1 MKRSSSEKIV
11 QRLQEFLEKR
21 GEEVLEIARKTVTK
35 EQERI
40 ECKEVKEALNYFIDE
55 YRLDK
60 ARPALPS
67 IICEAVGGKLEITK
81 SVAVPLILI
90 SGAIDIHDDIINGS
104 RSKYGKPTIYGK
116 YGRDIA
122 LLVGDAL
129 LFKGLLLLL
138 KTENLSKEKRST
150 VPAIKGKITMMSQK
164 EQEALGQEKIIAR
177 VQKMMEERGAK
188 PLEIA
193 RKEILRGGVKSVEL
207 QEVLN
212 YFVREWWEEIRPFV
226 LGPTVI
232 SLACEAVG
240 GDPER
245 AVSIAASIALI
256 GSGIEMHDDIIDV
269 SKTKKSRVTVFGK
282 FGANMALIAGRTLMV
297 KGLTLLHKASREGV
311 PAKKIVSISDVVEKA
326 FFEYGDT
333 VGLTLELR
341 GNLDI
346 APEKYMHIIRKKGSI
361 IEGQARV
368 GAVVGCGT
376 EEEIEA
382 LGRYGRI
389 LGTLSTMRGD
399 FIDMFE
405 VDELHHRRANECVP
419 LPILYALQDPKAK
432 KQVIHILEKE
442 RLTKKDVDT
451 LVDVTYSTKQVESLK
466 KRMRKLAEEAKLALV
481 PLVYSEYVEALRLF
495 VSATLQNLYD

>member
-21 GEEVLEIARKTVTK
+21 GEEVLEIARKTVTE

-55 YRLDK
+55 YRLDE

-164 EQEALGQEKIIAR
+164 EQKTLGQEKIIER
-177 VQKMMEERGAK
+177 VQRMMEERGSK
-188 PLEIA
+188 PLEMA
-193 RKEILRGGVKSVEL
+193 RKEILRGDIKSIQV
-207 QEVLN
+207 QEALN
-212 YFVREWWEEIRPFV
+212 YFVRKWWEKIRLYM
-226 LGPTVI
+226 LGPTLI

-240 GDPER
+240 GNSETTIT
-245 AVSIAASIALI
+245 IAASLVLMTT
-256 GSGIEMHDDIIDV
+256 GIRIHDDIIDD
-269 SKTKKSRVTVFGK
+269 SKTKNAYPTIFGK
-282 FGANMALIAGRTLMV
+282 FGTDTAIVAGRALIV
-297 KGLTLLHKASREGV
+297 KGLKLLHEASEKEV
-311 PAKKIVSISDVVEKA
+311 PTEKITRISDIIRKS
-326 FFEYGDT
+326 FFEFGSAEA
-333 VGLTLELR
+333 LELNLR

-346 APEKYMHIIRKKGSI
+346 PPQKYMRIIKMKASI
-361 IEGQARV
+361 YEASTRV
-368 GAVVGCGT
+368 GVIIGGGI

-382 LGRYGRI
+382 FSRYGRI
-389 LGTLSTMRGD
+389 LGMLSTIRGD

-405 VDELHHRRANECVP
+405 ADELHHRRANECLP
-419 LPILYALQDPKAK
+419 LPILYALQNPEAK
-432 KQVIHILEKE
+432 KKIIHILEKE

-451 LVDVTYSTKQVESLK
+451 LIDVVYNTKQVESLK
-466 KRMRKLAEEAKLALV
+466 EKMQNLAEEANLLLASLV
-481 PLVYSEYVEALRLF
+481 QSELIEALKLF
-495 VSATLQNLYD
+495 VSATLQGL